1 MSDPVDVVIV
11 GSGINGA
18 IVAALVHARRPDASI
33 LVLEAGRE
41 ITAHDGE
48 HLVEADESAMSAS
61 YETLMRRA
69 QQIEYVKGATA
80 MTEIEGDTWNA
91 DMPGVFPLAFFG
103 NNFAQF
109 PGASV
114 GWNIGGLG
122 VHWTAACPWAYED
135 EIPAFLPRGEWDA
148 DQETAR
154 GLLRVYR
161 GPLVDNPF
169 AEPIFAAI
177 RAAVPAD
184 DETREFGHMPMAGVP
199 HTDRP
204 FARTGPRD
212 IAPFLFDGSVPHVRL
227 ESGVLATRVLTDGG
241 AVTGIRVRD
250 VATGEETVF
259 AGAQYVLAADSLRT
273 PQLMWASG
281 IRPEALGVRLNE
293 HASLSGDVVIDA
305 ARLGLTD
312 DDIPTPP
319 PGEPFIGS
327 YWSPSIGAMRPMHGQ
342 LMERDTEEFG
352 HVLGVGWYCATEI
365 RPENRVEFSDELTD
379 ALGMPHMTVHF
390 SYSEKDREQIRA
402 TRKVQAAA
410 ANAVGAF
417 DADSATLLPAGASL
431 HFTGTT
437 RMGAEDDGTTVVD
450 TDGRVWGLDNLYLV
464 GNGVVP
470 TALTCNSTLT
480 GAVLSVRT
488 ARAVASAIRA

>member
-1 MSDPVDVVIV
+1 MTQEYDVVIV

-18 IVAALVHARRPDASI
+18 IVAASVHEQDPAASI

-41 ITAHDGE
+41 ITGNDGE
-48 HLVEADESAMSAS
+48 HLVEADESAMNAS
-61 YETLMRRA
+61 YNDLMRRA

-80 MTEIEGDTWNA
+80 MNEIEGDTWNV

-103 NNFAQF
+103 HNFAQF

-114 GWNIGGLG
+114 GWNVGGLG
-122 VHWTAACPWAYED
+122 VHWTAACPWAYES
-135 EIPAFLPRGEWDA
+135 EIPGFLPRDEWDQ

-154 GLLRVYR
+154 RMLRVQR
-161 GPLVDNPF
+161 GPLVENPF
-169 AEPIFAAI
+169 TEPIFAAL
-177 RAAVPAD
+177 REAVPAE
-184 DETREFGHMPMAGVP
+184 DESREFGYMPMAGIP

-212 IAPFLFDGSVPHVRL
+212 IAPFVFDGSVPHVQLRQ
-227 ESGVLATRVLTDGG
+227 GVLCTRVLTEDGT
-241 AVTGIRVRD
+241 VTGILGRD
-250 VATGEETVF
+250 IVTGEETVYT
-259 AGAQYVLAADSLRT
+259 GARYVLAADSLRT

-293 HASLSGDVVIDA
+293 HASISGDVRIDA
-305 ARLGLTD
+305 ERLGLSD
-312 DDIPTPP
+312 ADVPTPP

-327 YWSPSIGAMRPMHGQ
+327 YWSPSVGAARPMHGQ

-352 HVLGVGWYCATEI
+352 HVLGVGWYCVTEI

-390 SYSEKDREQIRA
+390 SYSEKDWEMIRA
-402 TRKVQAAA
+402 TQQVQLAAA
-410 ANAVGAF
+410 SAIGSFALE
-417 DADSATLLPAGASL
+417 DSAVLPAGASL
-431 HFTGTT
+431 HYTGTT
-437 RMGAEDDGTTVVD
+437 RMGAEDDGTCVVD
-450 TDGRVWGLDNLYLV
+450 TDGRVWGYGNLYLV
-464 GNGVVP
+464 GNGVIP

-480 GAVLSVRT
+480 GSTLAVRT
-488 ARAVASAIRA
+488 ARALTTR